1 MVYTVEVPLMVVST
15 VETILDGID
24 DGREIVVELAEKLVG
39 GMSPV

>member
-24 DGREIVVELAEKLVG
+24 DGREIVVEPAEKLVG